1 MPPVTRRSTGAVKK
15 ITYHQD
21 SDDSDAS
28 SVDIK
33 ISRRTRKK
41 GTRNSED
48 SDFEMRSASEAS
60 SSSSSESDT
69 VVEDESVDSEV
80 PSDAPSEDNE
90 VSKSSFGGV
99 SWKAVHK
106 LPMFPM
112 GLFRLSSEE
121 LVESS
126 ISRLVAFRDW
136 KSALKSYLETSVYS
150 STTEAEKINL
160 VLSFLDIKELP
171 AVSSFFRYS
180 LRGVR
185 RDVITDYFARLQTL
199 AREVLSHL

>member
-15 ITYHQD
+15 VTYHQD

-33 ISRRTRKK
+33 VSRRTRKR
-41 GTRNSED
+41 GTKTSED

-60 SSSSSESDT
+60 SSSSSESESE
-69 VVEDESVDSEV
+69 VKEESVDSEA
-80 PSDAPSEDNE
+80 PSDVPSEDNE
-90 VSKSSFGGV
+90 VSKSSFGAV

-136 KSALKSYLETSVYS
+136 KTELKSHLETPVYS
-150 STTEAEKINL
+150 SPTEAEKINL
-160 VLSFLDIKELP
+160 VLSFLDMKELP
-171 AVSSFFRYS
+171 AVSSFFRNS

-185 RDVITDYFARLQTL
+185 RDVITDYFARLQAL
-199 AREVLSHL
+199 AREVLTHL